1 MKLDKDY
8 FMFVCFS
15 PKTRPPSPTK
25 SSVERPG
32 RRLAIICE
40 YSAIWSPS
48 VIQRCGIGVERGVV
62 RGVTT
67 GEVNK
72 LKVVGLI
79 TPLKGLRFRYDI
91 CNRNE
96 KINTKFKNDK

>member
-1 MKLDKDY
+1 M
-8 FMFVCFS
+8 
-15 PKTRPPSPTK
+15 

-91 CNRNE
+91 CKRHTKKYTTHTNKYTANPLI
-96 KINTKFKNDK
+96 INYARKEYINMLE

>member
-1 MKLDKDY
+1 
-8 FMFVCFS
+8 MFLPRTS
-15 PKTRPPSPTK
+15 RSSGAM

-40 YSAIWSPS
+40 YSAISAPS

-91 CNRNE
+91 CKRHTN
-96 KINTKFKNDK
+96 KK